1 MSDDVERRHR
11 RSVSQLQSYAKCGWA
26 YYLERIAKA
35 PQRQASWFV
44 QGRAVHAAV
53 EAYERSNREMST
65 EDALAVFEAAWEV
78 EMSEAEALQPDP
90 EMWMVGG
97 KKRRD
102 TDATQ
107 RWELGHDQVADYIDR
122 HPQEGAEWVT
132 LELIPGMPAVEVSF
146 EVMFGNVL
154 VVGEIDSIM
163 VNPDGLVAV
172 CDVKTGNKKPVDPYQ
187 MVTYKFAVQEVFGIH
202 VDLAQWW
209 MCKNAQ
215 YEVFD
220 NLHSFTYDEMVT
232 WYESLDYG
240 VSNRRFLAN
249 PGDHCFACTVRP
261 YCKYENPHALDIP
274 VRDESFSN

>member
-44 QGRAVHAAV
+44 QGTAVHAAV

-107 RWELGHDQVADYIDR
+107 RWELGHDQVEDYISW
-122 HPQEGAEWVT
+122 HPKEDADWVP
-132 LELIPGMPAVEVSF
+132 LELIPGEPAVEVDF
-146 EVMFGNVL
+146 EVMFGNVK
-154 VVGEIDSIM
+154 VIGGIDSIM

-172 CDVKTGNKKPVDPYQ
+172 VDVKTGTQKPTDPYQ
-187 MVTYKFAVQEVFGIH
+187 MVTYKFAVQMLFDIH
-202 VDLAQWW
+202 VDIAQWW
-209 MCKNAQ
+209 MSKDAS
-215 YEVFD
+215 YEVFES
-220 NLHSFTYDEMVT
+220 LHNFSFDEVVE
-232 WYESLDYG
+232 WYNNLDYG
-240 VSNRRFLAN
+240 VDNKIFLAN
-249 PGDHCFACTVRP
+249 PGAHCFTCTVRP
-261 YCKYENPHALDIP
+261 YCKYDNPYALDIS
-274 VRDESFSN
+274 SFFAE